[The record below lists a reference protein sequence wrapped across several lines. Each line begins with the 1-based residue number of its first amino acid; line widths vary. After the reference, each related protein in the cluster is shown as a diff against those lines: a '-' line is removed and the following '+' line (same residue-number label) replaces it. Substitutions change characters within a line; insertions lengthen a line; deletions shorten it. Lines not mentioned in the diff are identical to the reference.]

1 MAGRVMGG
9 SSTGDMPNLD
19 AFDQEFGRQPVA
31 VLRAQQRRTALRP
44 LAGLLLAVAIISVP
58 TLAWLSADGR
68 PMSDGQS
75 RPMALQSAGGEGSQ
89 EQVERLL
96 RQVAALKQEIN
107 ELTQAEQE
115 ARESIA
121 ALKAA
126 EQEAR
131 TPAPAYWYSDPAALN
146 FGTVGPPST
155 VAAAP
160 PRRAATARPETR
172 EPRRRDTSAP
182 LSLEAPQ

>member
-1 MAGRVMGG
+1 MGG
-9 SSTGDMPNLD
+9 SGTDEMPSLD
-19 AFDQEFGRQPVA
+19 AFDQEFGRREPVA
-31 VLRAQQRRTALRP
+31 VLRAQQRRTTLRP
-44 LAGLLLAVAIISVP
+44 LAGLLLAAAIISVP

-68 PMSDGQS
+68 PISDGQS
-75 RPMALQSAGGEGSQ
+75 RPMALQSASRDGSQ

-96 RQVAALKQEIN
+96 RQVAALKQEISD
-107 ELTQAEQE
+107 LTQAQAQ

-121 ALKAA
+121 ALKVA
-126 EQEAR
+126 EEEAR
-131 TPAPAYWYSDPAALN
+131 TPAAAYWYSDPAALS

-160 PRRAATARPETR
+160 SRRSATARPETR
-172 EPRRRDTSAP
+172 EPRRRDNGAP